1 MSRTAPF
8 TIELPDFVLDCL
20 EDAVRA
26 DIAYLELHHEPG
38 EAREAA
44 LAKRQ
49 DTAVILTVA
58 LMGLAQG
65 ANVGGSLA
73 QALSAREATV
83 AAHRHAFQ
91 GDTHE

>member
-1 MSRTAPF
+1 MASCNLEIPG
-8 TIELPDFVLDCL
+8 FVLDCL

-26 DIAYLELHHEPG
+26 DIAYLELHREPG
-38 EAREAA
+38 EVREAA

-49 DTAVILTVA
+49 DTAVMLTVA

-73 QALSAREATV
+73 QALSAREAIV
-83 AAHRHAFQ
+83 AAHRQALQ
-91 GDTHE
+91 GDSL

>member
-1 MSRTAPF
+1 MASCNLEIPG
-8 TIELPDFVLDCL
+8 FVLDCL

-26 DIAYLELHHEPG
+26 DIAYLELHREPG
-38 EAREAA
+38 EVREAA

-49 DTAVILTVA
+49 DTAVMLTVA

-73 QALSAREATV
+73 QALSAREAIV

-91 GDTHE
+91 GDGQ